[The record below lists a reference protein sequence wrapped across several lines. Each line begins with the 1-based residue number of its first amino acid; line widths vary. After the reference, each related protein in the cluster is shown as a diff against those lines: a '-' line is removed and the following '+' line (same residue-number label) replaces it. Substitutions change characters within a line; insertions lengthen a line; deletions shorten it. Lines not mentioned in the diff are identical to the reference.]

1 MCAGMVKKNATANA
15 TNEEMLTKDER
26 KDLVAFGISIVLGIV
41 ACVVASLAHGV
52 GLASMGWGGIC
63 LFDAGAIAYVV
74 YGIIGTVKGD
84 NSTGIGV
91 FGKVLLGAMVMGAV
105 ITMAV
110 AFACGMP

>member
-41 ACVVASLAHGV
+41 ACVVSSLAHGV

-110 AFACGMP
+110 AFTCGMP